1 MMNQPLPLNLVVEG
15 IIDLEVMRVLLDYLD
30 LPFRGLPP
38 TVGKGKLLNNLPR
51 YNAAAR
57 HSPWLVLVDL
67 DQDADCAP
75 SFRAEKLPD
84 PSSGMLLRVAVRAIE
99 AWLLAD
105 REQMAAFLGVQ
116 INQVPAYPEGEA
128 NPKKTIVQL
137 ASKSRRKSLREDM
150 LPREGRG
157 GLVGPGYSIRMIEFA
172 RQHWRPGVAAQTA
185 DSLARCIRALLE
197 LKTQ

>member
-1 MMNQPLPLNLVVEG
+1 MTSFLSPINVVVEG
-15 IIDLEVMRVLLDYLD
+15 QIDEAVAETLLTHLD
-30 LPFRGLPP
+30 LSYLNPIQ
-38 TVGKGKLLNNLPR
+38 THGKPRLLADLPR

-57 HSPWLVLVDL
+57 LSPWLVLVDL

-105 REQMAAFLGVQ
+105 RERIAEFLGVQ

-150 LPREGRG
+150 TPRPNKG
-157 GLVGPGYSIRMIEFA
+157 GLVGPGYSSYMIKFA
-172 RQHWRPGVAAQTA
+172 HQHWRPDVAAQTA
-185 DSLARCIRALLE
+185 DSLARCIRALRE
-197 LKTQ
+197 LKTR